1 MFTSSLQNDNKP
13 ITYTTGQLTPTN
25 LLEGQRT
32 VDPDTVNRLGNQT
45 NDAINN
51 FASQRQFVDKDVPA
65 TQNLIPGGGQIAAS
79 PINSGMPVGLA
90 GALSERAQR
99 QYGDAIQSAKT
110 LSDVNSP
117 YQEFSRLSSLGQQ
130 QNKLLNIQTQNY
142 KEQMQYV
149 LQQRQAYN
157 DWQKAREQAQSS
169 FLGGL
174 LGGVGALGG
183 ALLGGPLGA
192 MAGASVGSS
201 VGKSA

>member
-1 MFTSSLQNDNKP
+1 MFTPTLQNDNKP
-13 ITYTTGQLTPTN
+13 ITYTTGQLSPTN

-32 VDPDTVNRLGNQT
+32 VDPDTVDRLNNQT

-51 FASQRQFVDKDVPA
+51 FASQRQFVDKDVA
-65 TQNLIPGGGQIAAS
+65 NTQKLIPGGGQIAAS
-79 PINSGMPVGLA
+79 PINNGMPAGLA

-99 QYGDAIQSAKT
+99 QYSDTIQSAKT

-117 YQEFSRLSSLGQQ
+117 YQEFSRLSVLGQQ

-157 DWQKAREQAQSS
+157 DWQRAKEQAQSS

-201 VGKSA
+201 VGKSV